1 MNFPKAKNSVYAQNF
16 QWVPNVVFPN
26 GKFISPFI
34 FIDKYLNI
42 SFIMLG
48 LNFDLLYFM

>member
-1 MNFPKAKNSVYAQNF
+1 MGSKRRFSQRKIYFSQF
-16 QWVPNVVFPN
+16 T
-26 GKFISPFI
+26 